1 MRAVGV
7 LAVALLTV
15 ALLTV
20 AAAGA
25 ADQTPLKVGAAAPDT
40 KLVDQQGQPL
50 QLADLLKQR
59 DWVVVAFYVKAFTGG

>member
-1 MRAVGV
+1 VTRSLGV
-7 LAVALLTV
+7 LAV